1 LKPPPKRHRIAD
13 GVKAVYHVHQAFEA
27 VQSLSESKVR
37 KFFEELANV
46 AMMLAA
52 IAFVCGLFWLANLA
66 IHVFKNSFL

>member
-1 LKPPPKRHRIAD
+1 MRKKRGSVAD
-13 GVKAVYHVHQAFEA
+13 GVKAAYRVHQAFEA

-52 IAFVCGLFWLANLA
+52 IACVCGLFWLTNIA
-66 IHVFKNSFL
+66 IHAFKNSFL